1 MKKALVLIICLSL
14 CFSIPIDARASKN
27 YGASNA
33 QDLVDKNTGMIRKLS
48 WSDEF
53 NGNSLNEKYWNY
65 QMGDFGRGSRK
76 HYEATK
82 ENVKVNNGLLDIV
95 SQIQFNDEGTAKID
109 SAYSGFIDSK
119 EKFDFKYGEIEIKA
133 KMASGT
139 GVASESF
146 LLGKDRV
153 WPKCGEVGLFQ
164 YSNNS
169 RLLTQSVIT
178 PSINNTDAITNDN
191 VWQRTLDNNKFHI
204 FKMRW
209 FDNKIE
215 LYIDNLFVGTYNP
228 ADFSSNA
235 DSTKDSR
242 AWPFDQPMYICL
254 RGSMDGYVAGG
265 RSRYGW
271 TLVKE
276 NEEFNDYETHT
287 YVDYVRTYQFQYDPT
302 IKTQLKSKPTLYMAY
317 KKKKSKKLTI
327 DLFNTGWSNG
337 FEFRIFKTK
346 KNAKKNKKVLVKK
359 KYEGSKSKVKIKN
372 KKLKNKKTLYVRAR
386 SYKYCYNVKYYSKW
400 SKPLKV
406 KIKK

>member
-1 MKKALVLIICLSL
+1 MKRVLVLIICLSL
-14 CFSIPIDARASKN
+14 CFGIPLDARADENSANN
-27 YGASNA
+27 YSGI
-33 QDLVDKNTGMIRKLS
+33 IRKLL

-53 NGNSLNEKYWNY
+53 NGNTLNEKYWNY
-65 QMGDFGRGSRK
+65 QMGDLGRGSRK

-95 SQIQFNDEGTAKID
+95 SQIQFNDEDTAKMD

-119 EKFDFKYGEIEIKA
+119 GKFDFKYGEIEIKA

-191 VWQRTLDNNKFHI
+191 VWQKTLDSNKFHI

-215 LYIDNLFVGTYNP
+215 LYIDNLLVGTYNP

-242 AWPFDQPMYICL
+242 AWPFNQPMYICL
-254 RGSMDGYVAGG
+254 RGSMDAYIAGG
-265 RSRYGW
+265 RTREGW
-271 TLVKE
+271 TLVKD
-276 NEEFNDYETHT
+276 NEEFDDFETHT
-287 YVDYVRTYQFQYDPT
+287 YVDYVRVYNLIKDPT
-302 IKTQLKSKPTLYMAY
+302 IKRQLKSKPALYRSY

-327 DLFNTGWSNG
+327 ELFPNDWING
-337 FEFRIFKTK
+337 YEFRIFKTK

-359 KYEGSKSKVKIKN
+359 SYQGAITKAKVKN

-386 SYKYCYNVKYYSKW
+386 SYKYFGNVKYYSKW
-400 SKPLKV
+400 CKPLKV